1 MKKIFILFVFM
12 CTNSVAKEGITAN
25 DILQKQ
31 YDRNNFGF
39 TYYSRETHLL
49 NIDKHE
55 NIKKYKLSIYT
66 AEGKSKDRNL
76 VVVEAPD
83 EVKGLKILSIPEEY
97 DSEGQWM
104 YLPDLNITTAVK
116 TGMKAASF
124 LGSEFSYEDLSLT
137 YYQNFTNT
145 IEGVENYLGMDCYL
159 ISAKPKHSESSYG
172 LIKYWIDKK
181 HLLNRKIEYYTKS
194 GTHIKTMRI
203 EDWNYFGLTFAVAT
217 DMYMENHIT
226 KNRSELHLW
235 NVQKK
240 SEVPDGLFDM
250 AKLAGNE

>member
-83 EVKGLKILSIPEEY
+83 EVKGLKILSIPGEY
-97 DSEGQWM
+97 DGEGQWI

-124 LGSEFSYEDLSLT
+124 LGSEFGCEDLSLT

-145 IEGVENYLGMDCYL
+145 IEGVENYLGM
-159 ISAKPKHSESSYG
+159 
-172 LIKYWIDKK
+172 
-181 HLLNRKIEYYTKS
+181 
-194 GTHIKTMRI
+194 
-203 EDWNYFGLTFAVAT
+203 TFAVAT

-226 KNRSELHLW
+226 KSRSELHLW
-235 NVQKK
+235 NVQRN
-240 SEVPDGLFDM
+240 SEVPDGLFDIV
-250 AKLAGNE
+250 KFAGNE